1 MSEQQITK
9 ICPFCGSE
17 INAEAKK
24 CRFCGS
30 WLESPQAP
38 VRPVSTAAPETKPDS
53 SSSDRVVRCLK
64 AQTVLMAIILVLLI
78 ALVVGHFILLFNFDM
93 LF

>member
-1 MSEQQITK
+1 MSEQQKTK
-9 ICPFCGSE
+9 ICPYCGSE

-64 AQTVLMAIILVLLI
+64 AQTVLMAIILVMVI
-78 ALVVGHFILLFNFDM
+78 ALVVERIIYVANWY
-93 LF
+93 